1 MVNARMA
8 GGLEGEPTADLVSG
22 GRRRRLLATSR
33 CCLAVASTGWP
44 VQLPCRARGLSGRTS
59 CHVSFCTIA
68 AAAWIEC
75 GRWRRCCRHASG

>member
-8 GGLEGEPTADLVSG
+8 GGLEGEPTADLVRG

-44 VQLPCRARGLSGRTS
+44 VQLPCRERG
-59 CHVSFCTIA
+59 
-68 AAAWIEC
+68 
-75 GRWRRCCRHASG
+75 